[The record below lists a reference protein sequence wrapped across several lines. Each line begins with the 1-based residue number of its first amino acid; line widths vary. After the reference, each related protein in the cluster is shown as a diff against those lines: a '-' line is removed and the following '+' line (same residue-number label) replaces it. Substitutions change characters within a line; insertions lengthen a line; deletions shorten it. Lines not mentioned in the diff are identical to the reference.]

1 MSDTFVEDRVIAVI
15 NQKLLLA
22 YKAEEEFWKQRSRQ
36 LWLSLGDLNTG
47 YFHASTKNRRARN
60 RLSMIEDDNGTL
72 VVDDEKIADIIS
84 KYFQNIFTSS
94 QPQEADTVI
103 RALTPC
109 ISAETNRKLTM
120 LPTDLEI
127 REAMFA
133 IHPEKASGPN
143 GFSASFFQTN

>member
-1 MSDTFVEDRVIAVI
+1 
-15 NQKLLLA
+15 
-22 YKAEEEFWKQRSRQ
+22 
-36 LWLSLGDLNTG
+36 
-47 YFHASTKNRRARN
+47 
-60 RLSMIEDDNGTL
+60 MIVDDNGTL

-109 ISAETNRKLTM
+109 ISAETNRKLNM